1 MITTIFRDTVVDYCL
16 DEKQVKG
23 FKLKGKVLYGG
34 GAAVR
39 GWKKKLIQFV
49 EEQELNVDS
58 GNGLPAFVRRLA
70 EVGDLKLGRL

>member
-1 MITTIFRDTVVDYCL
+1 MHFRDTVVDYCMI
-16 DEKQVKG
+16 EKEVKG
-23 FKLKGKVLYGG
+23 FKLKGKILYGDSIE
-34 GAAVR
+34 VR

-49 EEQELNVDS
+49 EDQELNVDR

>member
-1 MITTIFRDTVVDYCL
+1 MHFRDTTVDYCPI
-16 DEKQVKG
+16 EKQVKG
-23 FKLKGKVLYGG
+23 FKLKGKVLYGDG
-34 GAAVR
+34 TEVR
-39 GWKKKLIQFV
+39 GWKKKLTQFV